1 MKRILLLFTLFTLG
15 ATLPAQPDKEGF
27 YKPVNKVV
35 EGWTIEVEPVLLEAK
50 NKSTADKAF
59 TALANHLQRV
69 KYILPAARVKELQT
83 IRIRLEL
90 HNERMGA
97 MQYHPSRQWL
107 RANRHAPDLAKHVHI
122 PRAKALFSPH
132 MWAKHPYVIMHE
144 LAHAYHDQILGW
156 NNKEIAAAYED
167 AKKSGIYDKVLLY
180 TGRKNVKHY
189 GMNNP
194 KEYFAEAT
202 EAYLGVNDFYPFVRS
217 ELKEHDPRMFK
228 IMEKIWG
235 QVR

>member
-1 MKRILLLFTLFTLG
+1 MLMRILTILILSTATAFT
-15 ATLPAQPDKEGF
+15 ADF
-27 YKPVNKVV
+27 YKPVLKKI
-35 EGWTIEVEPVLLEAK
+35 EGWTIEVEPVLFEKK
-50 NKSTADKAF
+50 NETTAEKSF
-59 TALANHLQRV
+59 IALANHFQRI
-69 KYILPAARVKELQT
+69 KYILPETRVKELQT

-107 RANRHAPDLAKHVHI
+107 RANRYDPELAKHVHI
-122 PRAKALFSPH
+122 PRAKALFSPGT
-132 MWAKHPYVIMHE
+132 WAKHPYVIMHE
-144 LAHAYHDQILGW
+144 LAHAYHDQFLGW

-202 EAYLGVNDFYPFVRS
+202 EAYLGVNDFYPFVRA
-217 ELKEHDPRMFK
+217 ELKHHDPRLFK
-228 IMEKIWG
+228 IMEKVWG
-235 QVR
+235 PVQ